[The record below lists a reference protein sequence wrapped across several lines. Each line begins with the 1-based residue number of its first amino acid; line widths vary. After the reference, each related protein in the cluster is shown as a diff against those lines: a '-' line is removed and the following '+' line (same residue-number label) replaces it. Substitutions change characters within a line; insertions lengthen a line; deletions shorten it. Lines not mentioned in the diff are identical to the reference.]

1 MRALRGHLFAR
12 FASPGHLPRPP
23 SRPRPWPPSGGG
35 ASAGDSGPSGGV
47 LWACWLRGVVASGRK
62 TSGQR
67 NKACP
72 PGRAF
77 GLRPKPGKTPPVL
90 AIRASIPHAF
100 GLRPKNP
107 GPSPARSAC
116 QGEPFALARW
126 HVPCSRPAP
135 DGRATNPARPSSQ
148 GQRQRPRQLRPAGL
162 SRPLLPANVHNV
174 RLHAPAL
181 RAVGPSGP
189 PCWGPAFGPRNQRY
203 VQSREP
209 SQGPRQP
216 ARRGHA
222 SGRALSTVAKQASRA
237 LSPAVLRAPLRP
249 APPGFAAPRPSPGT
263 ANPHPYFQHCAQRA
277 GPVRPHQGRF
287 APLRG
292 AFGRLDPAGPALR
305 MVAMPEAGPSP
316 LAFGLRG
323 QV

>member
-47 LWACWLRGVVASGRK
+47 LWACWLRGVVAESGRK

-249 APPGFAAPRPSPGT
+249 APPGFAAPRPSPHGK
-263 ANPHPYFQHCAQRA
+263 PP
-277 GPVRPHQGRF
+277 
-287 APLRG
+287 PL
-292 AFGRLDPAGPALR
+292 LPALR
-305 MVAMPEAGPSP
+305 PACRTGPAASRP
-316 LAFGLRG
+316 LRAASRGLRPP
-323 QV
+323 

>member
-1 MRALRGHLFAR
+1 MRALRGHLFASLR
-12 FASPGHLPRPP
+12 PATSPAHPAGPARGPLPAAARVPATAAP
-23 SRPRPWPPSGGG
+23 AAVFCGP
-35 ASAGDSGPSGGV
+35 AG
-47 LWACWLRGVVASGRK
+47 WLRGVVASGRK

-249 APPGFAAPRPSPGT
+249 APPGFAAPRPSPHGK
-263 ANPHPYFQHCAQRA
+263 PP
-277 GPVRPHQGRF
+277 
-287 APLRG
+287 PL
-292 AFGRLDPAGPALR
+292 LPALR
-305 MVAMPEAGPSP
+305 PACRTGPAASRP
-316 LAFGLRG
+316 LRAASRGLRPP
-323 QV
+323 